1 MASKAI
7 RHLDD
12 DIRTSLRVRAA
23 GNGPLN
29 GGGSPADPS
38 QGSRVRGKLPR
49 SDEIEAMLSD
59 TFGDRVLPFDS
70 NAACACGYMAAARRS
85 AGRRCRGAAVRFL
98 LAAALAGLMAAACG
112 ESPVANRAPVAT
124 DDLSDA
130 EMFGGDS
137 LTVDLAGHFE
147 DPDGDALR
155 YEAKTS
161 APAAAGVAVAGSVL
175 TVTALALG
183 EATVTVTAHDPVGL
197 TADQEFMVTVAVL
210 RRLTNHGAS
219 GPAWSP
225 DGTRIAFSSY
235 RDADAEIYAIDADG
249 SDVERMTNNSVW
261 DVEPAWSPDGARI
274 AFFSDRDSTWNIYVM
289 DADGSDV
296 ERLTDNSA
304 HDWWP
309 AWSPDGARIA
319 FSSSR
324 NGIYVMDADG
334 SGVKRLTN
342 NGSYPAWSPD
352 GARIAFVS
360 DRAGGNP
367 EIYVMNADGS
377 DVERLTNSS
386 GGDWDPAWSPDGT
399 RIAFSS
405 YRDGDAEIYAM
416 DADGSNVERMTNNSA
431 SDSSPTWSPDGTRI
445 AFSSNRDGDPQISD
459 IYVMYIAVR

>member
-274 AFFSDRDSTWNIYVM
+274 AF
-289 DADGSDV
+289 
-296 ERLTDNSA
+296 
-304 HDWWP
+304 
-309 AWSPDGARIA
+309 
-319 FSSSR
+319 SSSR

-431 SDSSPTWSPDGTRI
+431 WDSSPTWSPDGTRI

>member
-1 MASKAI
+1 MPFGAVAHGMREAGVGMQPMTRFAPRS
-7 RHLDD
+7 RHMCSC
-12 DIRTSLRVRAA
+12 R
-23 GNGPLN
+23 
-29 GGGSPADPS
+29 
-38 QGSRVRGKLPR
+38 GSRP
-49 SDEIEAMLSD
+49 
-59 TFGDRVLPFDS
+59 FG
-70 NAACACGYMAAARRS
+70 
-85 AGRRCRGAAVRFL
+85 
-98 LAAALAGLMAAACG
+98 LAAALAGLVAAACG
-112 ESPVANRAPVAT
+112 ESPLANSAPVVT

-130 EMFGGDS
+130 EVFVRDS

-147 DPDGDALR
+147 DPDGDALW
-155 YEAKTS
+155 YEAETS
-161 APAAAGVAVAGSVL
+161 APAAAGVAVAGGVL

-261 DVEPAWSPDGARI
+261 DVE
-274 AFFSDRDSTWNIYVM
+274 
-289 DADGSDV
+289 
-296 ERLTDNSA
+296 
-304 HDWWP
+304 P

-431 SDSSPTWSPDGTRI
+431 WDSSPTWSPDGTRI